1 MRAALLGLASAAVL
15 AVSPSVNAQVGQTLT
30 PGKPIQIAGR
40 SGGQA
45 LTYSFLLDH
54 FEARNGRVFAV
65 GALSGGNLS
74 QAGQV
79 AIPLRNGNQG
89 RGGSRGPGGGD
100 DDVRGGFGALE
111 HGGLSRPALFKG
123 SSQSSL
129 FQSDV
134 TPLIV
139 PAQATCPVLDLV
151 LAAVRVNVLGLV
163 IDLDQVALNI
173 VAQPGALLGDL
184 LCAVLGLLNGLDLN
198 AVVAGLVAN
207 LLNAVVAALA
217 GLGL

>member
-15 AVSPSVNAQVGQTLT
+15 AVSPNVTAQVGQTLS
-30 PGKPIQIAGR
+30 PGKTIQITGR
-40 SGGQA
+40 SNGQPF
-45 LTYSFLLDH
+45 TYSFLLDH

-74 QAGQV
+74 RAGQV

-89 RGGSRGPGGGD
+89 RGGGGPGGD
-100 DDVRGGFGALE
+100 DDAVRGGLGALE
-111 HGGLSRPALFKG
+111 QGGGLARPALFERSTR
-123 SSQSSL
+123 SSS
-129 FQSDV
+129 FQGDV
-134 TPLIV
+134 APLIV
-139 PAQATCPVLDLV
+139 SAQATCPVLDLV

-163 IDLDQVALNI
+163 IDLDQVVLNL

-184 LCAVLGLLNGLDLN
+184 LCAVLGLLSGLNLN
-198 AVVAGLVAN
+198 AVAGLVAE